1 MRSEHRAGITRRKW
15 IAGAAGILA
24 SPAFPIAAIAQAT
37 TQASLRFHWT
47 WLGGMA
53 PMFYGVRNG
62 FFKDAGIDLSLGE
75 GRGSGTTVKM
85 VALGNDTFAWADTG
99 AVVLA
104 AAKGVPIKQVMTF
117 AMNTL
122 CCVWIEG
129 RTSIRSGKDL
139 IGKRIGSAAGD
150 GNDQLFPAILA
161 VNGIR
166 ADQVQKIILDPATK
180 VAALAQGRIDVLLGG
195 TPGEPVALRLAGLP
209 AKTMLYSELGVPT
222 LGQGIS
228 TSRKLLEDNPD
239 LVRRFVAATKR
250 SWIESMKE
258 PRAAID
264 AMIDHTGMQTRRPY
278 LEMGYAA
285 LNQVLIKQQDFG
297 FTPPAAMTE
306 TVSLLE
312 KYSDLPKQKRAEDFY
327 TNAFV

>member
-1 MRSEHRAGITRRKW
+1 MHSEHRTDIARRKW
-15 IAGAAGILA
+15 VAAAAGMLV
-24 SPAFPIAAIAQAT
+24 SSAFPTASIAQST
-37 TQASLRFHWT
+37 TSASLRFHWT

-85 VALGNDTFAWADTG
+85 VAAGDDTFAWADTG

-104 AAKGVPIKQVMTF
+104 AAKGVPVKQIMTF
-117 AMNTL
+117 ATNTL
-122 CCVWIEG
+122 CCVWIDG

-139 IGKRIGSAAGD
+139 IGKRIGTAAGD
-150 GNDQLFPAILA
+150 GNDQLFPAVLA
-161 VNGIR
+161 VNGVR
-166 ADQVQKIILDPATK
+166 PEQVQKIILDPATK
-180 VAALAQGRIDVLLGG
+180 VAALAQGRIDVILGG
-195 TPGEPVALRLAGLP
+195 TPGEPVALRLAGFP

-228 TSRKLLEDNPD
+228 VSKKLLEEKPD

-250 SWIESMKE
+250 SWIETMKN
-258 PRAAID
+258 PRAALD
-264 AMIDHTGMQTRRPY
+264 AMVDRTDMQDRRPY

-285 LNQVLIKQQDFG
+285 LSQVLIRQQDFG
-297 FTPPAAMTE
+297 FTPPTAMSE

-312 KYSDLPKQKRAEDFY
+312 KYSNLPTQKRAEDFY